1 MSEQDIKRLAALDE
15 AADKAGGYVSPSL
28 KDNVHYDYRKI
39 LHYCREKGIE
49 PQDLTIR
56 ELDQFIIPA

>member
-15 AADKAGGYVSPSL
+15 AADKAGGYVSSSL

-49 PQDLTIR
+49 PRDLTVQV
-56 ELDQFIIPA
+56 LDRFILPA

>member
-1 MSEQDIKRLAALDE
+1 MLEKEINKMAALDE
-15 AADKAGGYVSPSL
+15 AADMAGGYVSPSL
-28 KDNVHYDYRKI
+28 KDNIHYDYRKI
-39 LHYCREKGIE
+39 LAYCKKKGID